1 MTKEEL
7 LSLVK
12 AGFTKED
19 IISLSATKE
28 FKTVVEAQPEEES
41 KEVSVQAEGPIQEA
55 PVVEE
60 TNTDDAFNKLN
71 NAIESFTKKLESYNV
86 LNAEMKQENKGDEG
100 LEDILARVLLPDGK
114 EVK

>member
-12 AGFTKED
+12 AGFTKDE
-19 IISLSATKE
+19 IISLTATKE
-28 FKTVVEAQPEEES
+28 FKTVEAQPEEES
-41 KEVSVQAEGPIQEA
+41 KEVSVQAEEHTQEA
-55 PVVEE
+55 QVVEE
-60 TNTDDAFNKLN
+60 TNTEDAFNKLN

>member
-12 AGFTKED
+12 AGFTKDE

-28 FKTVVEAQPEEES
+28 FKTVEAQPEEES
-41 KEVSVQAEGPIQEA
+41 KEVSSQAEEIPTQA
-55 PVVEE
+55 PVVEANNE
-60 TNTDDAFNKLN
+60 DAFNKLN
-71 NAIESFTKKLESYNV
+71 SAIDAFTKKLESFNV
-86 LNAEMKQENKGDEG
+86 LNAEMKQENKGDEN

>member
-28 FKTVVEAQPEEES
+28 FNTVEAQPEEES
-41 KEVSVQAEGPIQEA
+41 KEVSSPAEEPTQEA
-55 PVVEE
+55 PVVEANNDE
-60 TNTDDAFNKLN
+60 AFNKLN
-71 NAIESFTKKLESYNV
+71 SAIDSFTKKLESFNV
-86 LNAEMKQENKGDEG
+86 MNAEMKQENKVEEG

>member
-28 FKTVVEAQPEEES
+28 FKEAQPEEES
-41 KEVSVQAEGPIQEA
+41 KEVSVNAEETPKEA
-55 PVVEE
+55 PVVAEA
-60 TNTDDAFNKLN
+60 TNENEALLKVNE
-71 NAIESFTKKLESYNV
+71 AIDNFTKKLESFNIN
-86 LNAEMKQENKGDEG
+86 NAEMQRENRGDEN
-100 LEDILARVLLPDGK
+100 LEDILARVLLPSGEEIK
-114 EVK
+114 